1 MQKSVE
7 DVRPGSRALSK
18 IYVWVDEFGFCDAG
32 LNLHLRFGGHH
43 LVRVGHGG
51 GTDVDNLAH
60 R

>member
-1 MQKSVE
+1 M
-7 DVRPGSRALSK
+7 RPGSRALSK